1 MKDGFIKVA
10 AAAPSLH
17 LADCSYN
24 AARIA
29 EAAEQA
35 ADILIYSRDLT
46 LKESQVWAVLG
57 HLK

>member
-35 ADILIYSRDLT
+35 AAQAAMEILFP
-46 LKESQVWAVLG
+46 EV
-57 HLK
+57 